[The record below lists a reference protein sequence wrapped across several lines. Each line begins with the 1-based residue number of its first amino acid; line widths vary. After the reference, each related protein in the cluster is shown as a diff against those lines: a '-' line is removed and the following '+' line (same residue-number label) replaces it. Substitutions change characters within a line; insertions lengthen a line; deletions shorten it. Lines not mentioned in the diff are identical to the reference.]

1 MVKARKLGL
10 DVPYLMNIDYD
21 TKKIYMQYIEK
32 AIKLRD
38 FLQEYAKNL
47 DQTIVIEMMNSVG
60 SIIAKLH
67 DADIIHGDLTTSNMM
82 IKCDDHST
90 IKKKDEY
97 AIYVIDFGLSYQKN
111 TVEDKA
117 VDLYVLERAF
127 LSSHP
132 NQDKE
137 FDAILKGYEKSAYK
151 GPLIIAKLSEG
162 N

>member
-10 DVPYLMNIDYD
+10 DVPYLMNIDYE
-21 TKKIYMQYIEK
+21 TKKIYMQFIEK

-38 FLQEYAKNL
+38 FLQEFAEKV
-47 DQTIVIEMMNSVG
+47 DQTIVIEMMNNVG

-67 DADIIHGDLTTSNMM
+67 DSDIIHGDLTTSNMM
-82 IKCDDHST
+82 IKCDDHSN

-97 AIYVIDFGLSYQKN
+97 VIYIIDFGLSYQKN

-132 NQDKE
+132 NQAKE
-137 FDAILKGYEKSAYK
+137 FEAILKGYEKSAYK